1 MSIEKETR
9 LNKVAKELSVGV
21 STIVDFLKKKGFEV
35 DNSPN
40 AKITPK
46 QYELLQREY
55 ASDQMAKRLSEKE
68 AEIEKE
74 RKRAINAEQKANKAA
89 NTNQVSNSDKKETK
103 VSDQR
108 QNNNQKPQNQQRND
122 KHRQKYQEPS
132 IPKVI
137 GKIDLSALNT
147 KTRPDKKSSGQQQQ
161 QQDRNRQPQPQPSQ
175 QRSDTQQAQPQQT
188 AAEQQQ
194 QSQPAAQPQQTAQP
208 ASTPTTTAT
217 TTTSQPQTES
227 SEVFRPGMI
236 QLTGPKVL
244 GKIELEDSRRRRS
257 RRRRNRQRVDIS
269 EATAQQNGGKNSGKN
284 GGKNDKND
292 QKSGSRSERDR
303 AKDRDRDRQQGGGSG
318 SGKERDRKRNKKQ
331 AIQEISQEDIDRQ
344 IKEVRA
350 KQQKVKNKAAQRRHD
365 ERKEEQKR
373 LQEAMQREEDEK
385 KILKVPE
392 FVSANELAVLMDVS
406 SNDIISVCFDLGN
419 IISVNQRLDADVI
432 SLVADYF
439 GFQVQFISEEK
450 EDESADSEED
460 NPDDLETRAP
470 IVVVMGH
477 VDHGKTKLLDYIR
490 KTNVISG
497 EAGGITQAIGAYNV
511 TLPDGKH
518 ITFLDTPGHQAFTAM
533 RARGAK
539 VTDVAV
545 IVVAADSTV
554 MPQTEEAIAHAQ
566 AAGVPIVF
574 AITKIDLP
582 TANVDKIKQDLA
594 THGFLVEDW
603 GGKYG
608 CVEISAVT
616 GQNVDA
622 LLERILLE
630 AEMLELKAN
639 FNCKA
644 KGTVVEATLDK
655 GRGYM
660 ATVLVQRGTL
670 KVGDVVWAGS
680 HSGKVKAMFN
690 ERGKN
695 IKEVHPAEPASIL
708 GLDGSPV
715 AGDRFEVMDEER
727 SARDKAAQ
735 HEQLAREISFRTKKH
750 LTLGE
755 IARRIKLGNFKE
767 LNIVLKAD
775 VQGSV
780 EALQD
785 ALEKLSTDQI
795 SVSVLWKSVGQISE
809 SDVMLASASNAI
821 IIGFEVRPSASAKKL
836 AEKEQIQIKTY
847 SIIYDAINDVQDAM
861 KGMLAPETKEE
872 ICGSAEVKEVFRI
885 AKVGNIAGCL
895 VVEGK
900 VLRTNKVRVI
910 REGVVK
916 HTGKIAALKHFKDD
930 AKEINMGME
939 CGIFIENFNDV
950 QVGDTLEAFEEKVVE
965 R

>member
-1 MSIEKETR
+1 MSIDKETR

-40 AKITPK
+40 AKITAK

-55 ASDQMAKRLSEKE
+55 DSDRLAKKQSEKE
-68 AEIEKE
+68 AENEKE
-74 RKRAINAEQKANKAA
+74 RKRAINAENKANKAA
-89 NTNQVSNSDKKETK
+89 NINQVSS
-103 VSDQR
+103 SDQKEVKGAESN
-108 QNNNQKPQNQQRND
+108 QKPNNNQKPQNQQRND
-122 KHRQKYQEPS
+122 KHRQKYQEPA

-137 GKIDLSALNT
+137 GKIDLSAINT
-147 KTRPDKKSSGQQQQ
+147 KTRPDKKYQG
-161 QQDRNRQPQPQPSQ
+161 QDRNRQQQPPRVEQAASQNFQQNTTPQAPAKPVVSVA
-175 QRSDTQQAQPQQT
+175 DADDN
-188 AAEQQQ
+188 
-194 QSQPAAQPQQTAQP
+194 AAQNGG
-208 ASTPTTTAT
+208 
-217 TTTSQPQTES
+217 TEI
-227 SEVFRPGMI
+227 FRPGAI
-236 QLTGPKVL
+236 QLSGPRIL
-244 GKIELEDSRRRRS
+244 GKIDLEESKKKKK
-257 RRRRNRQRVDIS
+257 RNRRKRIDKERVDIN
-269 EATAQQNGGKNSGKN
+269 EAAAQQGERKDGSRKG
-284 GGKNDKND
+284 DKNKGD
-292 QKSGSRSERDR
+292 KNKGDKNKGGDRGDRGERGKPQDKPQDRS
-303 AKDRDRDRQQGGGSG
+303 S
-318 SGKERDRKRNKKQ
+318 KRNKRQ
-331 AIQEISQEDIDRQ
+331 QNVQEISEEDVNKQ
-344 IKEVRA
+344 VRETLA
-350 KQQKVKNKAAQRRHD
+350 KFQKQKNKAAVRRHD
-365 ERKEEQKR
+365 ERKEDKIRQMEEQKR
-373 LQEAMQREEDEK
+373 EELEK
-385 KILKVPE
+385 KKLQVTE
-392 FVSANELAVLMDVS
+392 FVTANELASLMDVPV
-406 SNDIISVCFDLGN
+406 NQIISVCFDLGN
-419 IISVNQRLDADVI
+419 IISINARLDADMI
-432 SLVADYF
+432 TLVAGEF
-439 GFQVQFISEEK
+439 GFDVEFIGKDKDDKKEQVVDK
-450 EDESADSEED
+450 PED
-460 NPDDLETRAP
+460 LQHRAP

-511 TLPDGKH
+511 TLPDGNH

-539 VTDVAV
+539 ITDIAV

-582 TANVDKIKQDLA
+582 TANVEKIKEELA
-594 THGFLVEDW
+594 NRNFLVEDW
-603 GGKYG
+603 GGQYG

-616 GQNVDA
+616 GQNVDK

-639 FNCKA
+639 FNCQA
-644 KGTVVEATLDK
+644 EGTVVESTLDK

-660 ATVLVQRGTL
+660 ATVIVERGTL
-670 KVGDVVWAGS
+670 KVGDIIWAGS
-680 HSGKVKAMFN
+680 HSGKVKAIFN

-695 IKEVHPAEPASIL
+695 IKEVRPAEPASVL

-715 AGDRFEVMDEER
+715 AGDRFEVMKDER
-727 SARDKAAQ
+727 TARDKALQ
-735 HEQLAREISFRTKKH
+735 HEQLTREIGFRTKKH
-750 LTLGE
+750 LTLDE
-755 IARRIKLGNFKE
+755 IARRIKLGNFQE

-785 ALEKLSTDQI
+785 SIEKLSTEEIQI
-795 SVSVLWKSVGQISE
+795 NILSKGVGQISE
-809 SDVMLASASNAI
+809 GDVLFASASDAL
-821 IIGFEVRPSASAKKL
+821 IIGFDVRPSANAKKL

-847 SIIYDAINDVQDAM
+847 SIIYDAINDIQDAM

-872 ICGSAEVKEVFRI
+872 VCGMAEVKSVFRI

-900 VLRTNKVRVI
+900 VLRTNQVRVI
-910 REGVVK
+910 RDGVVV
-916 HTGKIAALKHFKDD
+916 HSGKIAALKHYKDD

-939 CGIFIENFNDV
+939 CGICIVEYNDF
-950 QVGDTLEAFEEKVVE
+950 QVGDTLEAYEEKVVE

>member
-55 ASDQMAKRLSEKE
+55 ASDQMAKKQSEKE

-74 RKRAINAEQKANKAA
+74 RRRTINAENKASKAA

-103 VSDQR
+103 VSDPNQR
-108 QNNNQKPQNQQRND
+108 QNNNQKPQNQQRSD
-122 KHRQKYQEPS
+122 KHRPKYQEPTV
-132 IPKVI
+132 PKVI

-147 KTRPDKKSSGQQQQ
+147 KTRPDKKSSAQ
-161 QQDRNRQPQPQPSQ
+161 QQDRNRQ
-175 QRSDTQQAQPQQT
+175 
-188 AAEQQQ
+188 QQQ
-194 QSQPAAQPQQTAQP
+194 QQQQNKGGVQQQATTQTQTPDTTPAASAPQTAP
-208 ASTPTTTAT
+208 ASNAAPET
-217 TTTSQPQTES
+217 PQTASPEI
-227 SEVFRPGMI
+227 FRPGTI
-236 QLTGPKVL
+236 QLSGPKVL
-244 GKIELEDSRRRRS
+244 GKIDLEDSRKKKKKKRRRIDKE
-257 RRRRNRQRVDIS
+257 RVDINDS
-269 EATAQQNGGKNSGKN
+269 AVQQGDKKDKKDGGRKGDKKGDRGGKSQ
-284 GGKNDKND
+284 DKD
-292 QKSGSRSERDR
+292 KEKDKSS
-303 AKDRDRDRQQGGGSG
+303 
-318 SGKERDRKRNKKQ
+318 KRNKRQQ
-331 AIQEISQEDIDRQ
+331 AIQEISQEDINRQ
-344 IKEVRA
+344 IKEVNS
-350 KQQKVKNKAAQRRHD
+350 KLQKGKNKAALRRHE

-373 LQEAMQREEDEK
+373 LLEEQQREEKEK
-385 KILKVPE
+385 KILQVPE
-392 FVSANELAVLMDVS
+392 FVSASELASLMDVQV
-406 SNDIISVCFDLGN
+406 NQIISVCFDLGT

-439 GFQVQFISEEK
+439 GFQVQLISEEK
-450 EDESADSEED
+450 DDDSAADEED
-460 NPDDLETRAP
+460 DPADLVPRAP

-477 VDHGKTKLLDYIR
+477 VDHGKTKLLDHIR

-511 TLPDGKH
+511 TLPDGKR

-539 VTDVAV
+539 VTDIAV

-582 TANVDKIKQDLA
+582 TANVEKIKEELA
-594 THGFLVEDW
+594 KRNFLVEDW

-644 KGTVVEATLDK
+644 KGTIVESTLDK

-670 KVGDVVWAGS
+670 KVGDVIWAGS

-690 ERGKN
+690 ERGKK
-695 IKEVHPAEPASIL
+695 IEEVHPAEPASVL
-708 GLDGSPV
+708 GLDGSPI
-715 AGDRFEVMDEER
+715 AGDRFEVMADER
-727 SARDKAAQ
+727 SAREKAAQ

-750 LTLGE
+750 LTLDE

-767 LNIVLKAD
+767 LNIIIKAD

-785 ALEKLSTDQI
+785 SLEKLSTEQI
-795 SVSVLWKSVGQISE
+795 NVNVLWKSVGQITE
-809 SDVMLASASNAI
+809 GDVMLASASNAI
-821 IIGFEVRPSASAKKL
+821 IIGFEVRPSASAKRL

-872 ICGSAEVKEVFRI
+872 VIGTAEVKSVFRI
-885 AKVGNIAGCL
+885 SKVGNIAGCL
-895 VVEGK
+895 VTEGK
-900 VLRTNKVRVI
+900 VLRSNKVRVI
-910 REGVVK
+910 REGVVLF
-916 HTGKIAALKHFKDD
+916 TGKIAALKHYKDD

-939 CGIFIENFNDV
+939 CGLSIENYNDFKE
-950 QVGDTLEAFEEKVVE
+950 GDILEAFEEKVVE

>member
-55 ASDQMAKRLSEKE
+55 ASDQMAKKQSEKE

-74 RKRAINAEQKANKAA
+74 RRRTINAETKASKAA

-103 VSDQR
+103 VSDPNPKQT
-108 QNNNQKPQNQQRND
+108 NNPKPQNQQRND
-122 KHRQKYQEPS
+122 KHRPKYQEPTV
-132 IPKVI
+132 PKVL

-147 KTRPDKKSSGQQQQ
+147 KTRPDKKSGQQQ
-161 QQDRNRQPQPQPSQ
+161 QQDRNRQQQQPQNKSVIQPTPAQNQTPETAPVTNITPSVPDNLAT
-175 QRSDTQQAQPQQT
+175 SDA
-188 AAEQQQ
+188 
-194 QSQPAAQPQQTAQP
+194 
-208 ASTPTTTAT
+208 
-217 TTTSQPQTES
+217 PQTSS
-227 SEVFRPGMI
+227 SEIFSLGTI
-236 QLTGPKVL
+236 QLSGPKVL
-244 GKIELEDSRRRRS
+244 GKIDLEDSKKKKKKKRRRIDKERVDINDSAVQQGGEKKDKKDGGRKGDKKGGDRGKSLEKENKDKSSKRS
-257 RRRRNRQRVDIS
+257 RR
-269 EATAQQNGGKNSGKN
+269 QQNV
-284 GGKNDKND
+284 
-292 QKSGSRSERDR
+292 
-303 AKDRDRDRQQGGGSG
+303 
-318 SGKERDRKRNKKQ
+318 
-331 AIQEISQEDIDRQ
+331 QEISQEDINRQ
-344 IKEVRA
+344 IKEVHA
-350 KQQKVKNKAAQRRHD
+350 KQQKAKNKAAVRRHE

-373 LQEAMQREEDEK
+373 LLEVQQLEESQRR
-385 KILKVPE
+385 ILQVPE
-392 FVSANELAVLMDVS
+392 FVSASELASLMDVQV
-406 SNDIISVCFDLGN
+406 NQIISVCFDLGT
-419 IISVNQRLDADVI
+419 IIAINQRLDADVI
-432 SLVADYF
+432 SVVADYF
-439 GFQVQFISEEK
+439 GFQVEFISEEK
-450 EDESADSEED
+450 DEDKNEEEED
-460 NPDDLETRAP
+460 LPEDLETRAP

-477 VDHGKTKLLDYIR
+477 VDHGKTKLLDHIR

-511 TLPDGKH
+511 TSPDGKH

-539 VTDVAV
+539 VTDIAV

-582 TANVDKIKQDLA
+582 TANVEKIKEELA
-594 THGFLVEDW
+594 KRNLLVEDW
-603 GGKYG
+603 GGSYG

-616 GQNVDA
+616 GKNIDK

-644 KGTVVEATLDK
+644 KGTIVESTLDK

-680 HSGKVKAMFN
+680 HSGRVRAMFN

-695 IKEVHPAEPASIL
+695 ITSVRPAEPASIL

-715 AGDRFEVMDEER
+715 AGDRFEVLEDER
-727 SARDKAAQ
+727 SAREKAAQ

-750 LTLGE
+750 LTLDE

-785 ALEKLSTDQI
+785 ALEKLSTEQI
-795 SVSVLWKSVGQISE
+795 RVTVLWKSVGQISE

-821 IIGFEVRPSASAKKL
+821 IIGFEVRPSASAKRL

-847 SIIYDAINDVQDAM
+847 SIIYDAINDVKDAM

-872 ICGSAEVKEVFRI
+872 VTGTAEVKSVFKI
-885 AKVGNIAGCL
+885 SKVGNIAGCL

-900 VLRTNKVRVI
+900 ILRSNKVRVI
-910 REGVVK
+910 RNGVVLF
-916 HTGKIAALKHFKDD
+916 TGKIAALKHYKDD

-939 CGIFIENFNDV
+939 CGIFVENYNDF
-950 QVGDTLEAFEEKVVE
+950 QVGDNLEAFEEKVVE